1 MQKKKFF
8 VLVSA
13 PRKMQRKKRDQ
24 KNDKNNDRKESA
36 HKLANDENIL
46 KRWVP
51 KPILFWFF
59 K

>member
-8 VLVSA
+8 VLASA

-46 KRWVP
+46 KR
-51 KPILFWFF
+51 
-59 K
+59 